1 MNKCLAFQFW
11 EIAFK
16 GDKAVLDNV
25 LLTVKDSGKHL
36 GMDYGHTMA
45 KFFSAQIQIP
55 IPNKYLG
62 FSYWDMEYP
71 RMTQS

>member
-36 GMDYGHTMA
+36 GTDYGHTMA
-45 KFFSAQIQIP
+45 KFLTFCN
-55 IPNKYLG
+55 PNSNSNPKYLFG
-62 FSYWDMEYP
+62 IQTKIEW
-71 RMTQS
+71 